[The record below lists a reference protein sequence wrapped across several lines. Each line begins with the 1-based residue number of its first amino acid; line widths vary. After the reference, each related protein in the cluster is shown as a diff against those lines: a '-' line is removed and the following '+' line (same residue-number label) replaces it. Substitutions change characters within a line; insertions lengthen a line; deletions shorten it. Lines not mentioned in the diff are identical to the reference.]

1 MRERG
6 KHPAVQCST
15 FCSNGWQQW
24 TEETEERARGA
35 ETTHRRE
42 NNYILALAHG
52 EQPSNRHRCRRE
64 THKSYRGTASKKRDA
79 HQRLCPCS
87 TFLFIQDGQLC
98 IKTHCQITTMLLHV
112 SVTTCFS
119 CLVGFVRYSTIQ
131 LVDGWGDN
139 LLLELPLCNL
149 SAWTQLSSNIERVK
163 LAWAVCVSWAVAM
176 APDHTTNGIHST
188 NYSKT
193 CYTS

>member
-1 MRERG
+1 MDDNNGQRRLRSERG
-6 KHPAVQCST
+6 
-15 FCSNGWQQW
+15 G
-24 TEETEERARGA
+24 
-35 ETTHRRE
+35 RRQHIE
-42 NNYILALAHG
+42 GKIIISWHWRTG
-52 EQPSNRHRCRRE
+52 SNRATGTDAGGRRAS
-64 THKSYRGTASKKRDA
+64 HIGARQAKKGTRTSA
-79 HQRLCPCS
+79 CPCS